1 MRGTLR
7 AEWLRFRKR
16 RALQI
21 LVIAVPVLI
30 AFFYLA
36 GFRNATSFTPYFDEA
51 EARQELI
58 NEGVVSGLPPD
69 QIEEQLRQMLD
80 SERLNYEQQL
90 AQVRATESGYAFPQS
105 LLVVLGSAT
114 YAFLALILLTATT
127 IGDEFSWGT
136 IRTMLLASSDR
147 RRLLTGRFISLGVV
161 AGFVFGITLL
171 LGAVLPLILAAT
183 GSVLPPAPPV
193 DLGWLGLLILA
204 NLIISVVV
212 ISFAAMATTLVRSG
226 AVTLVIAL
234 VYVAVEGVT
243 NALLLRFDPFQDV
256 DPVAG
261 TGALKWTLDL
271 LPFRAILTVLDK
283 LSGAAG
289 RVEPYPGAFGPP
301 DPGATTVPLVAL
313 VVWGAVFMA
322 IGFWRFRR
330 MDIVE

>member
-212 ISFAAMATTLVRSG
+212 ISFAAMAAR
-226 AVTLVIAL
+226 
-234 VYVAVEGVT
+234 
-243 NALLLRFDPFQDV
+243 
-256 DPVAG
+256 
-261 TGALKWTLDL
+261 
-271 LPFRAILTVLDK
+271 
-283 LSGAAG
+283 
-289 RVEPYPGAFGPP
+289 
-301 DPGATTVPLVAL
+301 
-313 VVWGAVFMA
+313 
-322 IGFWRFRR
+322 
-330 MDIVE
+330 